1 MPKNKNEEV
10 TCINHPEIKI
20 LNYNLVALENIKMVN
35 GNIESIKKHLPSKL
49 YTCPECGYMELYG
62 VESIELEN
70 TREINV
76 TTHIVD

>member
-1 MPKNKNEEV
+1 MPKNEQGEV
-10 TCINHPEIKI
+10 MCINHPEIKI
-20 LNYNLVALENIKMVN
+20 SNYNLVALENVEIVN
-35 GNIESIKKHLPSKL
+35 GGFEAMTKHLPSKL